1 MLTHLVKVP
10 LTLRPAVAADVP
22 SLMRLQANSGAA
34 PQVIHPM
41 IPGILAQQ
49 ILGTYATSMSAQALS
64 GKAMHKRTRRMIE
77 RCFCNAGRR

>member
-10 LTLRPAVAADVP
+10 LTLRPAVAADVA

-41 IPGILAQQ
+41 IQGVLAQK
-49 ILGTYATSMSAQALS
+49 TSGNICNFNECPSIVGQSNAQ
-64 GKAMHKRTRRMIE
+64 KDMQ
-77 RCFCNAGRR
+77 ND